1 MIRIAGASKKRREKE
16 LRLVLETLLVMAD
29 ACDEVVI
36 ESDVPSET
44 MDAVDLAFDP
54 RLGCDRNC
62 RLKELRGVAAIS
74 WYKAVMLVRL
84 RYVIANKAVFIPG
97 ETPDERRPPQVDSL
111 KSQTLIPLSV

>member
-16 LRLVLETLLVMAD
+16 LRLVLERLLLMAD

-36 ESDVPSET
+36 DSDVASET
-44 MDAVDLAFDP
+44 IDAVELAFDP

-62 RLKELRGVAAIS
+62 RLKELRGVAAIL

-84 RYVIANKAVFIPG
+84 RYVIADKAVFIPVQI
-97 ETPDERRPPQVDSL
+97 PDERTPPQVESL
-111 KSQTLIPLSV
+111 KSQTLIPLSA